1 MMVLVR
7 GEDVLSRIK
16 ILHLTTDSRI
26 GGTEKNIISLVTRLH
41 RDRYENIVVALLSG
55 GELVEKLRGYGI
67 EVECLGMRNKFDLP
81 AMFKLFRIIREK
93 KVDILHTY
101 LFHANILGRIV
112 GRLAKVPVIISSLR
126 VMERRRYHLWLDRWT
141 NGMVD
146 METCVCEAVRK
157 YTLEK
162 ARIRPD
168 KLVTIRNGI
177 DREEYPLSIA
187 LDDKR
192 KELDVA
198 SDSLILGTV
207 GRLHEQKGY
216 VYLLKAM
223 PAVLRKY
230 PQAVLWIVGDG
241 HLKDKLNSLCFKLQ
255 INKAVKF
262 LGFRKDIK
270 ELMALMEVFILPS
283 LFLYGRGCLM
293 CFWKP
298 WLWGSPLWLPG

>member
-1 MMVLVR
+1 
-7 GEDVLSRIK
+7 LSRIK

-255 INKAVKF
+255 INKAVK
-262 LGFRKDIK
+262 
-270 ELMALMEVFILPS
+270 
-283 LFLYGRGCLM
+283 
-293 CFWKP
+293 
-298 WLWGSPLWLPG
+298 